1 VFDFFVPKVRG
12 KRVQFQTVSV
22 GEENEIKKI
31 SQKKGFENSYNFG
44 VGDMGFACNHHMT
57 TTM

>member
-12 KRVQFQTVSV
+12 KRVRFQTVSV

-31 SQKKGFENSYNFG
+31 SQQKGFENSYNFG
-44 VGDMGFACNHHMT
+44 WEIWVLLAT
-57 TTM
+57 TT